1 MLKSPLLKMNQG
13 NKPTVAPTSALEQV
27 VRTLRLLWRL
37 VQDPRVGLFPKLIPV
52 AALVYVL
59 SPIDL
64 LPDFILGLG
73 QLDDLGIVM
82 LGIALFIEMCP
93 KEIVAE
99 HRRALGV
106 ETSTTRSNENVV
118 DGSYRVI
125 HDDEPSRENRA

>member
-1 MLKSPLLKMNQG
+1 MDQTD
-13 NKPTVAPTSALEQV
+13 KPVVAAPSALAKI

-37 VQDPRVGLFPKLIPV
+37 LLDPRVSLFPKLIPV

-82 LGIALFIEMCP
+82 LGIALFVELCP

-99 HRRALGV
+99 HRRILGEEMKASRPDGDV
-106 ETSTTRSNENVV
+106 I
-118 DGSYRVI
+118 DGSYRVVN
-125 HDDEPSRENRA
+125 DDDQPHADRV

>member
-1 MLKSPLLKMNQG
+1 MDHID
-13 NKPTVAPTSALEQV
+13 KPTATSPGALAQV

-37 VQDPRVGLFPKLIPV
+37 VQDPRVSLFPKLIPV
-52 AALVYVL
+52 AALVYVA

-73 QLDDLGIVM
+73 QLDDFGIIM
-82 LGIALFIEMCP
+82 LGIALFIELCP

-99 HRRALGV
+99 HRRALNA
-106 ETSTTRSNENVV
+106 EKSASRPTENVI

-125 HDDEPSRENRA
+125 HDDEPSRTDRA